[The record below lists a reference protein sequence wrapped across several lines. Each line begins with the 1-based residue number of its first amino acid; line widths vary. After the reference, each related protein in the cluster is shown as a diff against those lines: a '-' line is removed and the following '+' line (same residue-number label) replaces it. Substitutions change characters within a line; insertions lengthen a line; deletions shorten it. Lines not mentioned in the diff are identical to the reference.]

1 MASKKEKKLAEDQ
14 LVLKRVLALRD
25 VVERFVSDY
34 DQQRD
39 SSEVSVRLDT
49 LDRINKEF
57 NNIQSEIEKLD
68 AAENFERHIT
78 IRTDFEN
85 RFCSNDEIP
94 TVNKL
99 QYLLQS
105 LEGDAKKP
113 FESVDIQA
121 DNYAS
126 TWDALMKRYDD
137 KRFLRKELF
146 RGLFDLPLMKRESA
160 HELNTLVDD
169 FQRHVKVLGKLGEPI
184 KHWDT
189 PLTFILCNKLDVSTL
204 RSWEH
209 ETRQKEEVKYDE
221 LVEFLIQHVRML
233 KSVSSDL
240 QHRSQGATIK
250 VAGTIPKKLTLQC
263 HACSQKH
270 QLYQC
275 PPFANLSVKQRREL
289 ISQRSLCWNCFR
301 PNHQAK
307 ICKSKFS
314 CRTCHARHHTLLHDQ
329 AAPKITPNPATKST
343 PANSSN
349 SAPQQQTPSTSG
361 NVGTAGSSNPPEV
374 NLFVQSRHSTVLL
387 ETVVLTIVDKH
398 GKELRVRALLDSAA
412 MSNFITKKL
421 ANTLA
426 TRQASVDIAVA
437 GIGESVKQIK
447 RQITA
452 TIKSRTSSYSTTL
465 EFLIMKKPTANLP
478 TIAINTAM
486 WNMPN
491 VPLADPHFN
500 IPGMVDIIIGGEC
513 YHEIHTGNRLSI
525 GDGLPLLSVTYQPS
539 IDLSKQQFNVSGS

>member
-68 AAENFERHIT
+68 AVENFERHIT

-85 RFCSNDEIP
+85 RFCRLKGFLLSKRERNHPLLSSTMSSSFASVHNSTNFHHRLPKIDLPKFSGDESRWISFRDNFLSMIHSNDEIP

-169 FQRHVKVLGKLGEPI
+169 FQRHVKALGKLGEPI
-184 KHWDT
+184 KHLDT

-250 VAGTIPKKLTLQC
+250 VAGTIPKKSTSVKSIANAATNESNSNALQC

-275 PPFANLSVKQRREL
+275 PTFANLSVKQRLEL

-301 PNHQAK
+301 PNYQAK

-374 NLFVQSRHSTVLL
+374 NLSVQSRHSTVLL

-437 GIGESVKQIK
+437 GIGESVK
-447 RQITA
+447 
-452 TIKSRTSSYSTTL
+452 
-465 EFLIMKKPTANLP
+465 
-478 TIAINTAM
+478 
-486 WNMPN
+486 
-491 VPLADPHFN
+491 
-500 IPGMVDIIIGGEC
+500 
-513 YHEIHTGNRLSI
+513 
-525 GDGLPLLSVTYQPS
+525 
-539 IDLSKQQFNVSGS
+539 